1 MLQVILGVLGGVVL
15 LFIVIA
21 FYGAMRLSSQ
31 ASREEE
37 RREATRILEATENQR
52 KQAKKKGKNDRR
64 KGNVGRTNKTSG
76 QNRDRIRKA

>member
-1 MLQVILGVLGGVVL
+1 MLQVILGVLGGVAL
-15 LFIVIA
+15 LFFVIA
-21 FYGAMRLSSQ
+21 FYSAMRLSSQ

-37 RREATRILEATENQR
+37 RREAARILEAIENQR

-76 QNRDRIRKA
+76 QNRDRVRKA

>member
-1 MLQVILGVLGGVVL
+1 MLQVILGVLGGIIL
-15 LFIVIA
+15 IFFIIA
-21 FYGAMRLSSQ
+21 FYGVMRLSSQ

-37 RREATRILEATENQR
+37 RREATRVLEATKNQR

-76 QNRDRIRKA
+76 QNRDRVRKA